1 MCGRF
6 AITSPP
12 EALRRLFGYEA
23 QPNFPPRYNIAPT
36 QPIPIVHSEATG
48 EATGA
53 PTVRRVFRLA
63 RWAFLPGFVK
73 DPKGFPVLF
82 NARSE
87 GITDKASF
95 RNAIRRRR
103 CLVPADAFYEWRRLG
118 GPKSPTQ
125 PYMARR
131 LDGTPMALAGIWETW
146 MGPNGEEVDT
156 AAILTTSANGVSAAI
171 HPRLPAIVAPSDFTV
186 WLDPDETATD
196 AALRLLRPVEDDV
209 LVFTPVGDA
218 VNKVANDGPEVMAP
232 VGTSLTSIS
241 EPDRPTRP
249 IDVQLRLL

>member
-23 QPNFPPRYNIAPT
+23 RPNFPPRYNIAPT
-36 QPIPIVHSEATG
+36 QPIPIVHCERAAGVT
-48 EATGA
+48 
-53 PTVRRVFRLA
+53 RRVFRLA
-63 RWAFLPGFVK
+63 RWAFLPAFVK

-87 GITDKASF
+87 GIAEKASF

-103 CLVPADAFYEWRRLG
+103 CLVPADAFYEWRRMG
-118 GPKSPTQ
+118 GAKAPSV

-131 LDGTPMALAGIWETW
+131 ADGTPMALAGIWETW

-171 HPRLPAIVAPSDFTV
+171 HPRLPVIVAPEDFTP

-196 AALRLLRPVEDDV
+196 TALRLLKPVEDDV
-209 LVFTPVGDA
+209 LVFTPISDA

-232 VGTSLTSIS
+232 VGASIAAMATVA
-241 EPDRPTRP
+241 EPPSQM
-249 IDVQLRLL
+249 QLF